1 MRCSSFLCCVTVPL
15 ASCHANKT
23 NGNKPL
29 TASSLARV
37 RRKKLFGEL
46 MKLLNNI
53 ITGTENSEGEG
64 EEGGRPPSFPDV
76 GLVIDRQFEGFSR
89 NERKRTDDENRQ
101 SISQ

>member
-46 MKLLNNI
+46 IKLLNNI
-53 ITGTENSEGEG
+53 ITGTENSEGE
-64 EEGGRPPSFPDV
+64 EEGKTGRREAAV
-76 GLVIDRQFEGFSR
+76 FSR
-89 NERKRTDDENRQ
+89 RRSRN
-101 SISQ
+101 